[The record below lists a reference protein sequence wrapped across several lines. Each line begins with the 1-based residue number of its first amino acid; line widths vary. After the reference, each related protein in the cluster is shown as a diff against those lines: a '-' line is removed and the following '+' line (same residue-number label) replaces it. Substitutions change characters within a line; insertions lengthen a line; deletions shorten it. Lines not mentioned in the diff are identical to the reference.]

1 MGLRIKLE
9 FLSTKKI
16 PTLFWSSSKALT
28 ATPKLISVVFLIVG
42 LILFGLGEALLIAA
56 GIGVSPW
63 TVLGQ
68 GISNVLN
75 LSIGKATFFISLFVL
90 LCWIPLRQIPGIG
103 TILNVII
110 IATVLDYSLIYLPAP
125 EQFSLKLIQVIA
137 GILVTGFGGAIYLIA
152 NLGPGPRDGLMT
164 GLQEL
169 TDLPIAWVR
178 SGIELSVIII
188 GWILGGIF
196 GVGTLLFALGIGPSV
211 AASIY
216 LLNTTLSRQQTRND
230 LCHKNASQIRHNLRA
245 HRSSFWIIWRS
256 GDNFSFSLNTN
267 HMHYNICSRF
277 SQSGID

>member
-1 MGLRIKLE
+1 MRIKLE

-28 ATPKLISVVFLIVG
+28 ATPKLISVVFLIIG

-110 IATVLDYSLIYLPAP
+110 IATVLDYSLVYLPAP
-125 EQFSLKLIQVIA
+125 EQISLKLIQVIA
-137 GILVTGFGGAIYLIA
+137 GILITGFGGAIYLIA

-196 GVGTLLFALGIGPSV
+196 GIGTLLFALGIGPSV

-216 LLNTTLSRQQTRND
+216 LLNTTLSRQQTR
-230 LCHKNASQIRHNLRA
+230 K
-245 HRSSFWIIWRS
+245 
-256 GDNFSFSLNTN
+256 
-267 HMHYNICSRF
+267 
-277 SQSGID
+277 